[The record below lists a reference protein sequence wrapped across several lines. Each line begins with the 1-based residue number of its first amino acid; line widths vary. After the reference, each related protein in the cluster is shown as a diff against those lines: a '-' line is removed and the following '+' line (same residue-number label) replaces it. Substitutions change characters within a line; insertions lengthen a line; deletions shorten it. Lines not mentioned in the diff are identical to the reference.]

1 MECSNS
7 SFKLLD
13 FFTLE
18 KSSNQRGQF
27 MNPSDPLPLFAPRSF
42 YMAPY
47 QGKMEALVPKGEC
60 ELPIKQS
67 WILSVFP

>member
-1 MECSNS
+1 
-7 SFKLLD
+7 
-13 FFTLE
+13 
-18 KSSNQRGQF
+18 
-27 MNPSDPLPLFAPRSF
+27 MNPSNPLPLFTPRSF